1 MWCIKV
7 IFALGVELLRRN
19 SKSSLILFYKEKTP
33 YTGVYM
39 KDAREIYIVK
49 ENGQKELFDH
59 SKLENSLLRAGAEV
73 ATVDDIVNHVALELK
88 DGMSTSQIYKHAF
101 FLLEKKQKPI
111 AFRYSL
117 RRAITDLGPSGFPF
131 EDFIAHILREK
142 GYEALT
148 GQMVL
153 GGCVEHE
160 VDVVAWNENKLIM
173 AEAKFHNELGIK
185 SDLKIALYVKAR
197 MDDLQGNVYFYG
209 KERRVDEGW
218 LITNTK
224 FTSTAIHY
232 AECKGL
238 TLIGWN
244 YPKKGNLQDMIID
257 SGLHP
262 LTCLSSISST
272 QKKTLL
278 ARGVVLC
285 KTLKEDP
292 AILKSLGLSD
302 EKITKIVE
310 EINSL

>member
-1 MWCIKV
+1 MKT
-7 IFALGVELLRRN
+7 R
-19 SKSSLILFYKEKTP
+19 ILEF
-33 YTGVYM
+33 M
-39 KDAREIYIVK
+39 KDGIKIYIVK
-49 ENGQKELFDH
+49 ADGKKELFDH
-59 SKLENSLLRAGAEV
+59 TKLENSLLRAGADHESVDEIVSHV
-73 ATVDDIVNHVALELK
+73 ATELK
-88 DGMSTSQIYKHAF
+88 EGMSTSQIYKHAF
-101 FLLEKKQKPI
+101 FLLAKKQKPI
-111 AFRYSL
+111 AMRYSL
-117 RRAITDLGPSGFPF
+117 RRAIMELGPSGFAF

-148 GQMVL
+148 GQVVL

-160 VDVVAWNENKLIM
+160 VDVVAWNENELIM

-185 SDLKIALYVKAR
+185 SDLKVALYVKAR
-197 MDDLQGNVYFYG
+197 MDDLKENVYFYG
-209 KERRVDEGW
+209 KERKVDEGW

-262 LTCLSSISST
+262 ITCLSSLSSA
-272 QKKTLL
+272 QKKMLL
-278 ARGVVLC
+278 SRGIVLC
-285 KTLKEDP
+285 KTLKEDSS
-292 AILKSLGLSD
+292 IFRSLGIGE
-302 EKITKIVE
+302 EKSKKIVE